1 MKLRDERNLILS
13 KIRTLVFLFIIMKD
27 LLLLHFLLNVLLL
40 ILVRYLALLSIY
52 RDSRNTWGVW
62 FIAIFF
68 LSDSIQR
75 LIIKLLTNSMIHSKR
90 GIVNTRYCERFIISR
105 TLKLLKLLFDSFLLP
120 TVGTEIWFE
129 FHLR

>member
-1 MKLRDERNLILS
+1 LKLRDERNLILS

-27 LLLLHFLLNVLLL
+27 LLLFQFLLNVLLL

-105 TLKLLKLLFDSFLLP
+105 TLKLLKLLFDSFLIP